1 MAGPLSKTEKMVF
14 VSSDGAAGSRLTG
27 DVATM
32 MAQLGTHCTA
42 ALHHTCIQ
50 CIAAVMTLKSALF
63 QSQESKQSTMC
74 YNA

>member
-32 MAQLGTHCTA
+32 MAQLGTRSLAHNNNA
-42 ALHHTCIQ
+42 QHYLLQLHRC
-50 CIAAVMTLKSALF
+50 
-63 QSQESKQSTMC
+63 
-74 YNA
+74 

>member
-32 MAQLGTHCTA
+32 MAQLGTISLSILQQYTAHCSFIDIGNSS
-42 ALHHTCIQ
+42 HHTQ
-50 CIAAVMTLKSALF
+50 L
-63 QSQESKQSTMC
+63 
-74 YNA
+74 